1 MHLKDELEQRGFIKQ
16 YTDEK
21 LFEMYEKWWN
31 NFYFGVD
38 PSADSMTIG
47 NFVALMQAI
56 HVMLKGNTCYLLVG
70 WATGMIGNPTGKDAE
85 RNFLDTE
92 ALEINQAGIANDM
105 EKLCT
110 NIEMI
115 TGKKLQYKMV
125 NNYDWFKNM
134 NYLDFLRE
142 VGKNMTVNWMM
153 NKDIV
158 KKRITDPDKFI
169 SYAEFSYMLI
179 MWYDY
184 YILNRDHNV
193 TLEVWWSDEWDGILA
208 GIEIT
213 HKLTGNTVYGLTNNL
228 ILDSNGKKFG
238 KSEWNAIWLNP
249 IKSSPFFVY
258 QYFMN
263 VSDEDVSRF
272 LKLFTL
278 LPLEDIDN
286 IVQKHGEDLSIRYG
300 QDQLAR
306 YVTETIHGK
315 VAMETAVKVTEFL
328 FGEGDKM
335 DTLKGLS
342 SDEIE
347 AIWHEVGSLK
357 ITAELSVIDSLVESG
372 LEASRGDA
380 KKSITAGAIYLNE
393 EKIEDIGAIVDGN
406 LAINWCMILR
416 KGKKNF
422 RVLVK

>member
-1 MHLKDELEQRGFIKQ
+1 MHLKDELQDRGFLKQ

-21 LFEMYEKWWN
+21 LFEIYEKWGN

-47 NFVALMQAI
+47 NFVALMQAV

-70 WATGMIGNPTGKDAE
+70 WATGMIWNPTWKDAE
-85 RNFLDTE
+85 RNFLDND
-92 ALEINQAGIANDM
+92 ALAKNQAGIAADM
-105 EKLCT
+105 ERLCS
-110 NIEMI
+110 NIQAI

-134 NYLDFLRE
+134 SYLDFLRD
-142 VGKNMTVNWMM
+142 VGKHMTVNWMM

-179 MWYDY
+179 MGYDY

-193 TLEVWWSDEWDGILA
+193 TLEVWGSDEWDGILA

-213 HKLTGNTVYGLTNNL
+213 HKLSWNTVYGLTNNL
-228 ILDSNGKKFG
+228 ILDHTGKKFG

-249 IKSSPFFVY
+249 EKSTPYFVY

-263 VSDEDVSRF
+263 VSDEDVERF

-278 LPLEDIDN
+278 LSLEDIKK
-286 IVQKHGEDLSIRYG
+286 IVDKHNEEPEARYG
-300 QDQLAR
+300 QQELAKH
-306 YVTETIHGK
+306 VTQTIHGQE
-315 VAMETAVKVTEFL
+315 AMETAIKVTHFL
-328 FGEGDKM
+328 FWEGNKLE
-335 DTLKGLS
+335 TLRHMSEK
-342 SDEIE
+342 EIE
-347 AIWHEVGSLK
+347 AVGKETGVWHTPGTDVS
-357 ITAELSVIDSLVESG
+357 IIDALVESG
-372 LEASRGDA
+372 LESSRGDA
-380 KKSITAGAIYLNE
+380 KKSIAAWAIHLNE
-393 EKIEDIGAIVDGN
+393 EKVEDIGATLTMKGVY
-406 LAINWCMILR
+406 LLR
-416 KGKKNF
+416 KGKKHY
-422 RVLVK
+422 RLVVVK